1 MKQSIY
7 KIQNEF
13 LVIQNQLIEQDG
25 EYTEDQINSL
35 AINETD
41 LENKAV
47 GYCFVIKDYEDDVNA
62 IDNEMKRLTQKKKVL
77 NSAIERLKLTILN
90 AMNLYG
96 KDEIKTSLIKLSF
109 RNSES
114 VEITNESQ
122 LDACFIVTKTVS
134 TPDKKA
140 IKDAIKSGQLV
151 CGATISYNK
160 NLQIK

>member
-1 MKQSIY
+1 MSQSIY

-13 LVIQNQLIEQDG
+13 QLIIAEVINNEGEITPELETALTINKEQL
-25 EYTEDQINSL
+25 QS
-35 AINETD
+35 
-41 LENKAV
+41 KAV
-47 GYCFVIKDYEDDVNA
+47 DYCYVIKQLDYDCEQ
-62 IDNEMKRLTQKKKVL
+62 IDNEIARLNKLKKVRANL
-77 NSAIERLKLTILN
+77 TDRLKNTVSS
-90 AMNLYG
+90 AMQLFEVE
-96 KDEIKTSLIKLSF
+96 KIETPLIKLSF

-114 VEITNESQ
+114 VEITNEQQ

-140 IKDAIKSGQLV
+140 IKDAIKNGELV

>member
-7 KIQNEF
+7 QIQNEF
-13 LVIQNQLIEQDG
+13 QLIIAEVINNEGEITPEIETALTINKEQL
-25 EYTEDQINSL
+25 QSK
-35 AINETD
+35 AID
-41 LENKAV
+41 
-47 GYCFVIKDYEDDVNA
+47 YSYVIKQLDSDCEA
-62 IDNEMKRLTQKKKVL
+62 IDAELKRLQQLKKVRTNL
-77 NSAIERLKLTILN
+77 AERLKDTISN
-90 AMNLYG
+90 AMNLYEVE
-96 KDEIKTSLIKLSF
+96 KIETPLIKLSF

-140 IKDAIKSGQLV
+140 IKDAIKSGAFVQ
-151 CGATISYNK
+151 GATIIYNK

>member
-7 KIQNEF
+7 QIQNEF
-13 LVIQNQLIEQDG
+13 LLIQNQLIEQDG
-25 EYTEDQINSL
+25 EYTEDQINAL

-41 LENKAV
+41 LENKTV

-77 NSAIERLKLTILN
+77 NNAIDTLKSTILN

-96 KDEIKTSLIKLSF
+96 KDEIKTAIVKVSF

-122 LDACFIVTKTVS
+122 LDACFIVTKTVTS
-134 TPDKKA
+134 PDKKA
-140 IKDAIKSGQLV
+140 IKDAIKSGEV
-151 CGATISYNK
+151 VTGATISYNK